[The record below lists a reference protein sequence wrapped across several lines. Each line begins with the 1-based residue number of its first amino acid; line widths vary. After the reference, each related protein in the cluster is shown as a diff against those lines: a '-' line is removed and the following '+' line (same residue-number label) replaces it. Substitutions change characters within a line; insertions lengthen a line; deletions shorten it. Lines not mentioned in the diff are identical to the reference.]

1 LVTSRTRVALRWR
14 DLDNLGHL
22 NQATYHEFMEEGR
35 ATLLHGMPDFRFVLA
50 RVEMNFRHEIRR
62 EHDGVDVVM
71 RVGALGRTS
80 VTVDHEVRL
89 VDGTV
94 AADGRTILVAWDEEQ
109 RRPRPLT
116 DAERAAFTGD

>member
-1 LVTSRTRVALRWR
+1 
-14 DLDNLGHL
+14 
-22 NQATYHEFMEEGR
+22 
-35 ATLLHGMPDFRFVLA
+35 
-50 RVEMNFRHEIRR
+50 MNFRHEIRR